1 MLKVEITNIFITDL
15 TGVNSIFLDFN
26 VKSIANLTIKYW
38 SLDTLNFKTFNLIQ
52 MDMTNN
58 NLDVSPIQTINDIAI
73 TNSNF

>member
-1 MLKVEITNIFITDL
+1 MLKVEITHITITDL

-26 VKSIANLTIKYW
+26 VKSIASLTIKYW
-38 SLDTLNFKTFNLIQ
+38 SLDTLNFKSFNLIQ

>member
-1 MLKVEITNIFITDL
+1 MLKVEITHITITDL

-38 SLDTLNFKTFNLIQ
+38 SLDTLNFKSFNLIQ

>member
-1 MLKVEITNIFITDL
+1 
-15 TGVNSIFLDFN
+15 
-26 VKSIANLTIKYW
+26 
-38 SLDTLNFKTFNLIQ
+38 